1 MIKDWNFWL
10 SVITLVLT
18 MVTAI
23 TAVIAVKQ
31 TKKQIEVSNKQHL
44 FDLRIENYLVAKGLV
59 EQYKSC
65 KSLWEREKRNEVIW
79 ASESFLF
86 FLTNNTFLEETQGM
100 TAEAAFA
107 NPLQKKFLKKMENIK
122 EISTKIKL
130 IFTGENAE
138 KVAEF
143 VYLYQELLYALYQYQ
158 IIWEN
163 MRKYSE
169 QFYVTLEEAQ
179 REISEQKHRD
189 RVWEV
194 IDDLDALFVEIESND
209 ILRAL
214 EEQIKLT

>member
-10 SVITLVLT
+10 SVTTLVLT

-31 TKKQIEVSNKQHL
+31 TKKQIELSNKQHL

-59 EQYKSC
+59 EQYKNC

-79 ASESFLF
+79 ASESIFF
-86 FLTNNTFLEETQGM
+86 FLTNNTFLEEIQGM
-100 TAEAAFA
+100 TAEKAFA
-107 NPLQKKFLKKMENIK
+107 NPLQKEFLKKKENIK

-130 IFTGENAE
+130 IFTGENVQQ
-138 KVAEF
+138 VAGF
-143 VYLYQELLYALYQYQ
+143 VYLYQELLYALYRYQ
-158 IIWEN
+158 IIREK
-163 MRKYSE
+163 RQEYSD
-169 QFYVTLEEAQ
+169 QFHVTLEEAQ
-179 REISEQKHRD
+179 RKISKQKHRD